1 MLPGMRIAGWGGM
14 SVDAREV
21 AGEDLSAITREA
33 VLSRGLGRSYGD
45 SSLPPPGRTVANCT
59 RADRIL
65 SFDPGKAILRAE
77 SGFSVD
83 ALNRIFLPRGFF
95 APISSGTQFV
105 TLGGMVA
112 ADVHGKNHHWD
123 GSFGAFA
130 LSFTLKTAD
139 GRIVSCSRE
148 SEPELFRATLG
159 GMGLTGHILD
169 VTLRLARVP
178 SPWILAETERIPDI
192 REFVRGLKE
201 AGKTWPH
208 TVGWIDCLSRGR
220 SLGRGV
226 LMRGRW
232 AEPGEAPKKRP
243 GQPWAPAMPFHLPEV
258 VVSRLSVRAFNE
270 VYYRKPWPRRGIASP
285 WTFFYPL
292 DAIGSW
298 NRLYG
303 RRGFTQYQCVLPE
316 AAGPDA
322 APRLLDLLS
331 RKGGAGFLCVIKD
344 CGEQG
349 EGLLSFPLKGI
360 SVALDIPVRDDTQ
373 ALVDSL
379 NEEVIAQGGRVYL
392 AKDQFTRREHF
403 QAMEPR
409 LPLFLEVRRKWDP
422 LGKLRSAQSVRLL
435 GDAP

>member
-1 MLPGMRIAGWGGM
+1 MKIAGWGGM
-14 SVDAREV
+14 SVEARELH
-21 AGEDLSAITREA
+21 GEDLTKITREA

-65 SFDPGKAILRAE
+65 CFEEEKGILRAE
-77 SGFSVD
+77 AGFSVD
-83 ALNRIFLPRGFF
+83 VLNRLFLPRGFF

-130 LSFTLKTAD
+130 LSFTLETAD
-139 GRIVSCSRE
+139 GRQISCSRE
-148 SEPELFRATLG
+148 SEPDLFRATLG

-169 VTLRLARVP
+169 VTLRLSRVP
-178 SPWILAETERIPDI
+178 SPWIVAETERIAHIDQ
-192 REFVRGLKE
+192 FVAALKE

-208 TVGWIDCLSRGR
+208 TVGWIDCLSKGR

-232 AEPGEAPKKRP
+232 AEPARAPRKP
-243 GQPWAPAMPFHLPEV
+243 PSYPWAPSMPFQLPQM

-270 VYYRKPWPRRGIASP
+270 LYYWKPWPRETVTSP

-316 AAGPDA
+316 EAGPGA

-344 CGEQG
+344 CGPEG
-349 EGLLSFPLKGI
+349 EGLLSFPMKGI

-373 ALVDSL
+373 ALVDAL
-379 NEEVIAQGGRVYL
+379 NEEVISQGGRVYL
-392 AKDQFTRREHF
+392 AKDQFTRKEHF
-403 QAMEPR
+403 EAMEPR
-409 LPLFLEVRRKWDP
+409 LSHFQEVRRKWDP
-422 LGKLRSAQSVRLL
+422 KGKLRSAQSVRLF